1 MHSSTLSVTS
11 ARGGAGWLTPRPGRF
26 TPGNETRY
34 SLYRRL
40 GGPKG
45 RSGQV
50 RNTSLL
56 PGFHSQSQYQLS
68 YRDPFKCGGNGD
80 GGGGGSRGGGCGG
93 RASDYVLLPLLVLS
107 SQVGVLYEL

>member
-1 MHSSTLSVTS
+1 MIK
-11 ARGGAGWLTPRPGRF
+11 ATPHPCHF
-26 TPGNETRY
+26 FPGNETRY
-34 SLYRRL
+34 SLYRKL
-40 GGPKG
+40 GGPQG

-50 RNTSLL
+50 RNTSLP

-68 YRDPFKCGGNGD
+68 YRDAFKCGGSGD

-93 RASDYVLLPLLVLS
+93 GGSDYVLLPLLVLW